1 DLVSELTDPNDSIFE
16 FASLYNELDLNQFQI
31 KMLVTLNFFVPLF
44 QSSAIRVQQKT
55 GWIKSDRE
63 LYDNELFRI
72 GGTRLLR
79 GFNEESIRSNFYS
92 ILTLEYRLLF
102 DRNSNLFIFS
112 DLGYF
117 RQHTANIERSDTPV
131 GLGIGMNLETK
142 IGVFGISYAIGKQEG
157 DPFNFRTGKIHFGM
171 VSLF

>member
-1 DLVSELTDPNDSIFE
+1 
-16 FASLYNELDLNQFQI
+16 
-31 KMLVTLNFFVPLF
+31 
-44 QSSAIRVQQKT
+44 
-55 GWIKSDRE
+55 
-63 LYDNELFRI
+63 
-72 GGTRLLR
+72 
-79 GFNEESIRSNFYS
+79 
-92 ILTLEYRLLF
+92 LEYRLLF